1 MTSQVNPNNID
12 GTYPVAGQDN
22 DSQGFRDNFTNIRNN
37 FTFTKAE
44 IEDLQNK
51 VVLKSA
57 LLNTTLSNDF
67 AGNAMV
73 NPALTSWRETYNNIG
88 VVGATA
94 IINFTNGNYQKITMS
109 ASTILTFSFPNNTNN
124 QYASIKLWVSNP
136 SASYTLSFPNTLTLG
151 DTDTIAGFSGNTVTF
166 SSAEISNSTDYF
178 FEIFTFDAG
187 TTLGIRDLGRNRT
200 KALSGLQVSG
210 NLTAGANLITN
221 AGTINTNYAYVT
233 LIDSQNFFANTGYNT
248 LYFDTSSSTTIA
260 NARIALPD
268 TDVDGREIT
277 LSFLAPITAVWVN
290 KGNTA
295 LVKWFPNTT
304 VSSGNVVAKFTYS
317 VANSNWLRS

>member
-51 VVLKSA
+51 AVLKSA
-57 LLNTTLSNDF
+57 LLNTVLSNDF
-67 AGNAMV
+67 AGNAVV

-88 VVGATA
+88 SVSGSVT
-94 IINFTNGNYQKITMS
+94 INFTNGNFQKITMS
-109 ASTILTFSFPNNTNN
+109 GATTLTFSFPSNSTN

-136 SASYTLSFPNTLTLG
+136 SASYTLAFPNSLTLG

-166 SSAEISNSTDYF
+166 SSDEISNSTDYF
-178 FEIFTFDAG
+178 FEVFTVDGG

-200 KALSGLQVSG
+200 KALSGLEVAG
-210 NLTAGANLITN
+210 NLIAGSDFTTN
-221 AGTINTNYAYVT
+221 SGTINTNYAYVT
-233 LIDSQNFFANTGYNT
+233 LINDENFFANTGYNT
-248 LYFDTSSSTTIA
+248 VYFDTASSDTIA

-277 LSFLAPITAVWVN
+277 LSFLAPITSVWVN

-295 LVKWFPNTT
+295 LVKWFPNAT

>member
-1 MTSQVNPNNID
+1 MS
-12 GTYPVAGQDN
+12 GT
-22 DSQGFRDNFTNIRNN
+22 
-37 FTFTKAE
+37 
-44 IEDLQNK
+44 
-51 VVLKSA
+51 
-57 LLNTTLSNDF
+57 TT
-67 AGNAMV
+67 
-73 NPALTSWRETYNNIG
+73 
-88 VVGATA
+88 
-94 IINFTNGNYQKITMS
+94 
-109 ASTILTFSFPNNTNN
+109 LTFSWPANTNN
-124 QYASIKLWVSNP
+124 QYASVKLWVSNP
-136 SASYTLSFPNTLTLG
+136 NASYTLSFPNVLTLG

-178 FEIFTFDAG
+178 FEVFTVDGG

-200 KALSGLQVSG
+200 KALSGLQVNG
-210 NLTAGANLITN
+210 NLTASANLITN

-233 LIDSQNFFANTGYNT
+233 LTNDQNFFANTGYNT
-248 LYFDTSSSTTIA
+248 VYFDTASSATIG

-277 LSFLAPITAVWVN
+277 LSFLAPITSVWVN